1 MTNRFPLWP
10 LKLHYFLM
18 GAGAAPILP
27 FLPVIAKQMGIPGSG
42 VGFILALVQISGL
55 IIKPSFGYFMDKYP
69 SKKKSLLQLMMLV
82 AMILLNCLKHTGPSN
97 SNYEKSINL
106 TQCQPHI
113 KGVTDNSMP
122 LVDQCLKHK
131 LHSYYNFE
139 HKCKLDCEKS
149 LILDTTFDGS
159 SVSIENEHIVF
170 NLVQPIES
178 AEKSCFQYDKCAIDC
193 SNEELNSV
201 LNTVQNGED
210 GYYQS
215 ISFWW
220 IFFFWVVGATAWNG
234 VATLQDAIA
243 TQSVQDHYSGE
254 TFGHQRLWGSVGW
267 GCTALTV
274 GYMVDNA
281 SADKLLFD
289 YSPAFKAMTIL
300 WILDILVIGK
310 LSIPSAPKSLSTS
323 LNQDMSQRMFDV
335 KILLFLIYASIIGI
349 FLGSLTQEFILLEEL
364 GNRSDCNGAQAM
376 KFLQGLVLA
385 INCTAETPM
394 FLYSGRIIKKFGTTQ
409 VMNSILFLFALRM
422 FFYGHM
428 ISPWQVVLFEWIHGP
443 IVGLFYPI
451 MTSTAFKISPEGL
464 TTTTTAIAYF
474 MEGLGIAIGSWI
486 AGGLVQF
493 IGASATFKL
502 FGWFASFMFVFH
514 YTIQKAL

>member
-1 MTNRFPLWP
+1 MQIFFVFQMTNRFPLWP

-69 SKKKSLLQLMMLV
+69 SRKKSLLQLMMLV
-82 AMILLNCLKHTGPSN
+82 AIILLNCLKHTGPSN

-215 ISFWW
+215 KSFWW
-220 IFFFWVVGATAWNG
+220 ILIFWVVGATAWNG

-243 TQSVQDHYSGE
+243 TQSVQDHY
-254 TFGHQRLWGSVGW
+254 R
-267 GCTALTV
+267 
-274 GYMVDNA
+274 
-281 SADKLLFD
+281 
-289 YSPAFKAMTIL
+289 
-300 WILDILVIGK
+300 
-310 LSIPSAPKSLSTS
+310 
-323 LNQDMSQRMFDV
+323 
-335 KILLFLIYASIIGI
+335 
-349 FLGSLTQEFILLEEL
+349 
-364 GNRSDCNGAQAM
+364 
-376 KFLQGLVLA
+376 
-385 INCTAETPM
+385 
-394 FLYSGRIIKKFGTTQ
+394 
-409 VMNSILFLFALRM
+409 
-422 FFYGHM
+422 
-428 ISPWQVVLFEWIHGP
+428 
-443 IVGLFYPI
+443 
-451 MTSTAFKISPEGL
+451 
-464 TTTTTAIAYF
+464 
-474 MEGLGIAIGSWI
+474 
-486 AGGLVQF
+486 
-493 IGASATFKL
+493 
-502 FGWFASFMFVFH
+502 
-514 YTIQKAL
+514 